1 MNKQD
6 LVNLVAAKTSLP
18 PAMAAVAVDT
28 VIGYLQKQLP
38 APIAAQLSGLV
49 DPGAGSGATGPT
61 GGASL
66 ADLAKGLPGGLG
78 GLGGL
83 LK

>member
-28 VIGYLQKQLP
+28 VLGYLQKQLP
-38 APIAAQLSGLV
+38 APIAAQLSSLV
-49 DPGAGSGATGPT
+49 DPGAGAAGASSG
-61 GGASL
+61 SL

-78 GLGGL
+78 GL

>member
-18 PAMAAVAVDT
+18 PAMAAVAVET

-38 APIAAQLSGLV
+38 APIAAQLSSLV
-49 DPGAGSGATGPT
+49 DPGAGAA
-61 GGASL
+61 GASAGNL